1 MSIQWF
7 PGHMTRTKKL
17 ITENLKKVDMVV
29 EILDARAPLASRN
42 PLLDELTRGK
52 PRLILL
58 NKADLA
64 DPEVTKRW
72 MTWLTKGA
80 DVRAVAVNSKNK
92 KSLKAVPGECKRLCT
107 GKKWVNR
114 RPVRT
119 MVVGIPNVGKS
130 TVINTLTGRK
140 KAKAGNQPGVTRDMQ
155 HVNVSRELQV
165 LDTPGILWHKFDDP
179 VVGLKLA
186 VLGSIKDAILHIDEI
201 AMGAVRYVKGTYP
214 AALARRFK
222 LKGEDGEMT
231 AAELDKKEPHEIL
244 EELGRNRGLLIPGG
258 EVDRER
264 ASRLLLKELR
274 DGLIA
279 KISLEGPE
287 DPAAGWP
294 APEEPA
300 GEDLTR
306 EER

>member
-17 ITENLKKVDMVV
+17 ITENLRKVDMVV

-42 PLLDELTRGK
+42 PLLDELTSGK

-64 DPEVTKRW
+64 DPEVTRQW
-72 MTWLTKGA
+72 MDWLTKGA

-92 KSLKAVPGECKRLCT
+92 KSLKAVPGECKKLFS

-179 VVGLKLA
+179 LVGLKLA

-201 AMGAVRYVKGTYP
+201 AMGAILYMKGTYP
-214 AALARRFK
+214 VALIKRFR
-222 LKGEDGEMT
+222 LKGESGEMRPEEL
-231 AAELDKKEPHEIL
+231 AEKESHEIL

-258 EVDRER
+258 DVDRER

-274 DGLIA
+274 DGMIA
-279 KISLEGPE
+279 RISLEGPE
-287 DPAAGWP
+287 DPSAGWP
-294 APEEPA
+294 APSEP
-300 GEDLTR
+300 TR
-306 EER
+306 EEQ